1 MTLRKQLTG
10 LSGFSK
16 EVPLVITGFY
26 SENKAQLTRYQIEN
40 EKEEVELEHVNA
52 VRKSQQEQQGLRKT
66 IKYLS
71 NIHDQLIT
79 SNTKSNLVQVLE
91 ESDSKIV
98 IIDFSQI
105 EDVKDDDE
113 IDLMFAKHKDQIA
126 GADRV

>member
-26 SENKAQLTRYQIEN
+26 SANKAQLTRYQIEN

-91 ESDSKIV
+91 DSDIKIA

-105 EDVKDDDE
+105 EDAKDDDE